1 MLHLGDGE
9 TSLCNHECV
18 EHGLLLDKA
27 TSRVGK
33 LLQPLSAGLSDNHV
47 TARWFIASCE
57 PV

>member
-1 MLHLGDGE
+1 MLHPGDRE

-18 EHGLLLDKA
+18 DHGLLLDKA

-47 TARWFIASCE
+47 NCKM
-57 PV
+57 VYCQL